1 MLNSQKV
8 MKLDD
13 LIELDLS
20 KKMLLEIEQ
29 SRKAIE
35 EITLA

>member
-1 MLNSQKV
+1 

-20 KKMLLEIEQ
+20 KKMLLEREQ
-29 SRKAIE
+29 SGKAIE
-35 EITLA
+35 DTTLASDNN